1 MPGGGSTGCGRRRQ
15 FLLHSWQGVLS
26 AEKGSSLT
34 ILPAQLTVMGYSFEA
49 MLPAFVVPL
58 CMGER
63 EA

>member
-1 MPGGGSTGCGRRRQ
+1 MPGGGSTGCGRRQ
-15 FLLHSWQGVLS
+15 FLLHSWHGLLS
-26 AEKGSSLT
+26 AEQGSSLT

-58 CMGER
+58 CMRER